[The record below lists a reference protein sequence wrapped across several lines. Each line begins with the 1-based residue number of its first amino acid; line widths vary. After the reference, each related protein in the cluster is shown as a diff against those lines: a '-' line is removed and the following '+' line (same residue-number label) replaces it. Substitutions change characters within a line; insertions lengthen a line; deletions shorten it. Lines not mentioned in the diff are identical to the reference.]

1 MITLTA
7 ELNGVKKEIK
17 MPSNWNDPTFKQY
30 LGMFDLDGKDESVL
44 ALFTGLDKDLIRR
57 AKITGLETVLTSLD
71 FIKDAP
77 EWTKTPELFCGHLM
91 PKDITFEALAPYADC
106 RDLIEKSTDDLKT
119 FASNYAKICAIYL
132 YCVRNGY
139 ENYDYD
145 KAMELEEEVLNQPA
159 WEVAGLGSFFITKFS
174 PLKISTK
181 KNCQTE
187 DSLLKRLKQGTKNLV
202 KRLGFS

>member
-7 ELNGVKKEIK
+7 ELNGVKKTIQI
-17 MPSNWNDPTFKQY
+17 PSTWNDVTFKQY
-30 LGMFDLDGKDESVL
+30 LSFFDLDGKDESVL

-57 AKITGLETVLTSLD
+57 AKITGLETVLIALD
-71 FIKDAP
+71 FIKEAP
-77 EWTKTPELFCGHLM
+77 EWSKTPELFCGHLM

-119 FASNYAKICAIYL
+119 FASNYAKIAAIYL
-132 YCVRNGY
+132 YCVREGY
-139 ENYDYD
+139 ENYDFD
-145 KAMELEEEVLNQPA
+145 KAILLEDEVLNQPA

-181 KNCQTE
+181 KNSQTE
-187 DSLLKRLKQGTKNLV
+187 GSLLRKLKRGTKNLV